1 MGRIFRQYLSGP
13 RIYSC
18 NTCHCHSADAED
30 VESKVA
36 CAPALCSVV
45 MCDSWHTALRKPST
59 WGTSGKDTRW

>member
-30 VESKVA
+30 VESKVL
-36 CAPALCSVV
+36 CTPAPCHVFTYE
-45 MCDSWHTALRKPST
+45 C
-59 WGTSGKDTRW
+59 